1 MLEPAWLQDVVPET
15 SPLVSSVLPRSARPQ
30 RHVSGRAGSATI
42 VHSGVPPA
50 PPLAGGVAGL
60 IDLMKV
66 GKETPGRYLYLS
78 PDGERGA
85 ELGRGGIGRV
95 LVAMDEHLG
104 REVAIKEL
112 LEEASGQGANDPE
125 LMTRFL
131 AEARITGQLEHPNIV
146 PVYELGRRADGRLYY
161 TMRGQ
166 VVVVLLCGS
175 DKRDQDKALRLAKD
189 LARDV

>member
-1 MLEPAWLQDVVPET
+1 MGRPNSEPPEPEEPQHARAPGGAAARVLEPAWLQDVVPET
-15 SPLVSSVLPRSARPQ
+15 SPLVSSVWPRSARPQ

-95 LVAMDEHLG
+95 L
-104 REVAIKEL
+104 
-112 LEEASGQGANDPE
+112 
-125 LMTRFL
+125 
-131 AEARITGQLEHPNIV
+131 
-146 PVYELGRRADGRLYY
+146 
-161 TMRGQ
+161 
-166 VVVVLLCGS
+166 
-175 DKRDQDKALRLAKD
+175 
-189 LARDV
+189 